1 MPTHRHAIESYIR
14 AKDGNRPDLL
24 RQAFT
29 PDATVN
35 MAVLTSTISFPTEL
49 AGIAAIAET
58 LVRRFNQT
66 YENIY
71 TFCLGEP
78 PQEGALA
85 HDCHW
90 LVGMS
95 LKETGE
101 VRIGYGE
108 YLWQFDPASGR
119 VSQLTITIERMDVA
133 PAQDLQPLM
142 DWLQA
147 LDYPWLDARTA
158 RARAPSST
166 GLGPLLEAL
175 ERPDWQVPQKTS

>member
-1 MPTHRHAIESYIR
+1 MPLHRHAIESYLR

-29 PDATVN
+29 PEATVT
-35 MAVLTSTISFPTEL
+35 MSVLTSTISFPTEL
-49 AGIAAIAET
+49 KGIAAIAET

-71 TFCLGEP
+71 TFCIGEP
-78 PQEGALA
+78 PQQASLA
-85 HDCHW
+85 HDCKW

-95 LKETGE
+95 MKETGE

-108 YLWQFDPASGR
+108 YRWAFDHASGR
-119 VSQLTITIERMDVA
+119 VSRLTIVIDRMDVA
-133 PAQDLQPLM
+133 PAQELQPLM

-147 LDYPWLDARTA
+147 LDYPWLDAQAA
-158 RARAPSST
+158 RDRAPRSPS
-166 GLGPLLEAL
+166 LAPLLQAL
-175 ERPDWQVPQKTS
+175 ERPDWQVLQKTC